1 MGTKGKDEAS
11 VQGNSMDMMEKKEEG
26 KNLRMKSELRRHRGG
41 WSKPRATPG
50 ANLDPKLK
58 PASLKKEENVL

>member
-1 MGTKGKDEAS
+1 
-11 VQGNSMDMMEKKEEG
+11 MDMMEKKEEG

>member
-1 MGTKGKDEAS
+1 MGTKGKDEAR
-11 VQGNSMDMMEKKEEG
+11 VQGNYMDMMEKKEEG
-26 KNLRMKSELRRHRGG
+26 KNLRMKSELRRHRGV

-58 PASLKKEENVL
+58 PA